1 MGLPVFKYKHLK
13 NILCFQQHCLSV
25 GGKALCEKLFLLKS
39 PHLYSKSALFFC
51 SGLKVIS
58 RLGRRGEGELGT
70 FTTPDG
76 GVYLLTAYWHQTVVR
91 PTFCNSWEPSGLDWD
106 AALLFHKTPS
116 ASTLVGMN
124 TQELLSEQEDH
135 GYYYSQCCLCFC
147 FCFCFFVFFFCIILI
162 YRVNDYL
169 YTHWNQLMPS
179 DNV

>member
-124 TQELLSEQEDH
+124 TQELLSEQEDR
-135 GYYYSQCCLCFC
+135 GYYYSQCCLCFF